1 MDTTVETESVRLYY
15 WPHIQGRGE
24 FVRLVLEEAGVPYLD
39 VARLPKAA
47 GGGVARLVELRR
59 GEGKGLLPYAPPF
72 VKVGGLLV
80 AQTAA
85 ICDFLGRRYGL
96 VADDEAARAG
106 ALQLQM
112 TIADVVA
119 EAHDTHH
126 PVSTS
131 AYYEDQKDAAI
142 EAAKAFVAH
151 RLPQW
156 LGYFEKVVE
165 RGGGDWLLG
174 AQMSYVDLG
183 LFQLVAGLRYAF
195 PSAMEQQ
202 SAPRVFA
209 LADRVAEREQIAA
222 YLRSERRIP
231 FNEDGIFRA
240 YPDLD
245 VTG

>member
-39 VARLPKAA
+39 IARLPKAA
-47 GGGVARLVELRR
+47 GGGVERLIELRR
-59 GEGKGLLPYAPPF
+59 GEGAGMLPYAPPF
-72 VKVGGLLV
+72 VKIGGV
-80 AQTAA
+80 VIAQTAA

-96 VADDEAARAG
+96 VAEDEAARAG

-126 PVSTS
+126 PVSTA
-131 AYYEDQKDAAI
+131 AYYEDQK
-142 EAAKAFVAH
+142 EAAVEAARAFVTH
-151 RLPQW
+151 RLPSW
-156 LGYFEKVVE
+156 LGYFEKVIE
-165 RGGGDWLLG
+165 RGGGAWLLG
-174 AQMSYVDLG
+174 ERMSYVDLG

-202 SAPRVFA
+202 RSERVFA

-222 YLRSERRIP
+222 YLKSDRRIP
-231 FNEDGIFRA
+231 FNEDGVFRA
-240 YPDLD
+240 YPELD
-245 VTG
+245 ATA